1 MNFSANK
8 NIESLNNPEY
18 KFLVSL
24 KKNRNRKSSNK
35 SISEG
40 FRECYKLLDSN
51 YEIDTLYFCS
61 DLFIGEN
68 NKDLLDECEQENIRI
83 VKVSEKVFK
92 AMSYRD
98 RPDGFIAV
106 FNTRELSL
114 PDKINGPILIPD
126 QIEKPGNLGTMIRTA
141 KSFGINNI
149 FLSDEITDIFNPNV
163 IRASVGHVFN
173 MNIWS
178 SSNNK
183 IRDFL
188 NSNNYQILL
197 LDPEGEESLE
207 NFKPENNFAVVV
219 GAEQYGI
226 SNEWFENEYVA
237 LSIRSTNNVDSLNA
251 STAAAIGMWELTK

>member
-92 AMSYRD
+92 AMS
-98 RPDGFIAV
+98 
-106 FNTRELSL
+106 LSL
-114 PDKINGPILIPD
+114 IHI
-126 QIEKPGNLGTMIRTA
+126 
-141 KSFGINNI
+141 
-149 FLSDEITDIFNPNV
+149 
-163 IRASVGHVFN
+163 
-173 MNIWS
+173 
-178 SSNNK
+178 
-183 IRDFL
+183 
-188 NSNNYQILL
+188 
-197 LDPEGEESLE
+197 
-207 NFKPENNFAVVV
+207 
-219 GAEQYGI
+219 
-226 SNEWFENEYVA
+226 
-237 LSIRSTNNVDSLNA
+237 
-251 STAAAIGMWELTK
+251 

>member
-24 KKNRNRKSSNK
+24 KKNRNRKTSNK

-40 FRECYKLLDSN
+40 YRECYQLIESKYDV
-51 YEIDTLYFCS
+51 DTLYFCRE
-61 DLFIGEN
+61 LFIGDN
-68 NKDLLDECEQENIRI
+68 NQYLLDEYKKKDVRTVE
-83 VKVSEKVFK
+83 VSKKVFN
-92 AMSYRD
+92 ALSYRD
-98 RPDGFIAV
+98 RPDGFLSL
-106 FNTRELSL
+106 FNTEYSNIPLE
-114 PDKINGPILIPD
+114 INGPILVPD

-163 IRASVGHVFN
+163 IRSSIGQVFN

-178 SSNNK
+178 GQNNE
-183 IRDFL
+183 IINFL
-188 NSNNYQILL
+188 KSNNYQILL
-197 LDPEGEESLE
+197 LDPEGNVDLE
-207 NFKPENNFAVVV
+207 NFKPDNNFALIV

-226 SNEWFENEYVA
+226 SDGWFEIENVT

-251 STAAAIGMWELTK
+251 ATAAAIGMWELTK

>member
-51 YEIDTLYFCS
+51 YEIDTLYFCN

-106 FNTRELSL
+106 FNTRDLNL

-126 QIEKPGNLGTMIRTA
+126 QIEKP
-141 KSFGINNI
+141 
-149 FLSDEITDIFNPNV
+149 
-163 IRASVGHVFN
+163 
-173 MNIWS
+173 
-178 SSNNK
+178 
-183 IRDFL
+183 
-188 NSNNYQILL
+188 
-197 LDPEGEESLE
+197 
-207 NFKPENNFAVVV
+207 
-219 GAEQYGI
+219 
-226 SNEWFENEYVA
+226 
-237 LSIRSTNNVDSLNA
+237 
-251 STAAAIGMWELTK
+251 

>member
-24 KKNRNRKSSNK
+24 KKNRNRKSSKK

-40 FRECYKLLDSN
+40 FRECYKLLDSD
-51 YEIDTLYFCS
+51 YEIDTLYFCNE
-61 DLFIGEN
+61 LFIGEN
-68 NKDLLDECEQENIRI
+68 NIDLIDEYEQQNIRI
-83 VKVSEKVFK
+83 VKVSEKVFR

-98 RPDGFIAV
+98 RPDGFITV
-106 FNTRELSL
+106 FNTKYLGL
-114 PDKINGPILIPD
+114 PNKINGPILIPD

-163 IRASVGHVFN
+163 IRASIGHIFN
-173 MNIWS
+173 MNICS
-178 SSNNK
+178 GSNNQ
-183 IRDFL
+183 IINFL
-188 NSNNYQILL
+188 NSNSYQIIL
-197 LDPEGEESLE
+197 LDPEGEKSLE
-207 NFKPENNFAVVV
+207 NFKPEYNFALVV
-219 GAEQYGI
+219 GAEQYDN
-226 SNEWFENEYVA
+226 SDQWYENESIA
-237 LSIRSTNNVDSLNA
+237 LSIRSTNGVDSLNA

>member
-24 KKNRNRKSSNK
+24 KKNRNRKSSKK

-40 FRECYKLLDSN
+40 FRECYKLLESD
-51 YEIDTLYFCS
+51 YEIDTLYFCNE
-61 DLFIGEN
+61 LFIGEN
-68 NKDLLDECEQENIRI
+68 NIDLIDEYEQQNIRI
-83 VKVSEKVFK
+83 VKVSEKVFR

-98 RPDGFIAV
+98 RPDGFITV
-106 FNTRELSL
+106 FNTKYLGL
-114 PDKINGPILIPD
+114 PNKINGPILIPD

-163 IRASVGHVFN
+163 IRASIGHIFN
-173 MNIWS
+173 MNICS
-178 SSNNK
+178 GSNNQ
-183 IRDFL
+183 IINFL
-188 NSNNYQILL
+188 NLNNYQILL
-197 LDPEGEESLE
+197 LDPEGEKSLE
-207 NFKPENNFAVVV
+207 NFKPEYNFALVV

-226 SNEWFENEYVA
+226 SNEWYENESVA
-237 LSIRSTNNVDSLNA
+237 LSIRSTNGVDSLNA